1 MAGALW
7 QPGLDHAGIATQM
20 VVERQLAEKDIVRGR
35 DLDRD
40 QFIEKVWEWKE
51 QSGGTIVNQF
61 KRLGNTPDWSRER
74 FTMDDGLSEAVQEV
88 FVQLWEQGLIYRGPR
103 LVNWSPGLMT
113 AVSDLEVESS
123 DEEVLLYYFKY
134 PVKGG
139 GYLPVAT
146 TRPETILG
154 DTAVAVNPN
163 DERFTDYIGK
173 TAIVPILGR
182 EIPIIADEYVDME
195 FGTGGMRGLMGAGTN
210 RINKYTLGR
219 ATQGLS
225 NYLIEKVKN
234 KQLSVVIAYDCRHN
248 SQKFAKVVADVLSAN
263 NIKVYL
269 FEDLRATPELSFAV
283 RHLGCD
289 AGIVLTASHN
299 PPEYNGYKVYW
310 SDGGQIVPPHDNGI
324 IGKVNSLDFSEI
336 KFDAN
341 EDLIEVIGKDV
352 DDVFI
357 EASVK
362 NGSLS
367 DKIDRKNLKIVFTSL
382 HGTSIMSVPDALEK
396 AGYTDVHIVEEQR
409 KPNGDFPTVKS
420 PNPEEPEAL
429 KMATDLA
436 DKLGADIV
444 IGTDP
449 DCDRL
454 GVAVKDTA
462 GNMKLMNGNQSMVVM
477 TDFLLRKWKEEGKIN
492 GKQFVGSTIVSTE
505 LVNDVAANYNVETKV
520 GLTGFKWIA
529 KMVVDFPELDF
540 IGGGEESF
548 GYMVGDFVR
557 DKDAV
562 TATLLACEV
571 AAYAKQNGS
580 SFYEEL
586 LEIYVNNK
594 YYKEHLIAI
603 TKKGMDGAA
612 EIQQMGE
619 DGYAFAKAHFDRDK
633 LAKEYTN
640 KIQGILK

>member
-1 MAGALW
+1 MDNILDKAKQWLTATFDAETQTEIQELINNNPDAL
-7 QPGLDHAGIATQM
+7 A
-20 VVERQLAEKDIVRGR
+20 
-35 DLDRD
+35 DR
-40 QFIEKVWEWKE
+40 FYK
-51 QSGGTIVNQF
+51 
-61 KRLGNTPDWSRER
+61 
-74 FTMDDGLSEAVQEV
+74 
-88 FVQLWEQGLIYRGPR
+88 
-103 LVNWSPGLMT
+103 
-113 AVSDLEVESS
+113 
-123 DEEVLLYYFKY
+123 
-134 PVKGG
+134 
-139 GYLPVAT
+139 
-146 TRPETILG
+146 
-154 DTAVAVNPN
+154 
-163 DERFTDYIGK
+163 
-173 TAIVPILGR
+173 
-182 EIPIIADEYVDME
+182 DME
-195 FGTGGMRGLMGAGTN
+195 FGTGGMRGVMGAGTN

-225 NYLIEKVKN
+225 NYLIENVK
-234 KQLSVVIAYDCRHN
+234 KEQLSVVIAYDCRHN
-248 SQKFAKVVADVLSAN
+248 SKKFAKVVADVLSAN
-263 NIKVYL
+263 NIKVFL

-310 SDGGQIVPPHDNGI
+310 ADGGQIVPPHDGGI
-324 IGKVNSLDFSEI
+324 IGKVNALDFSEI

-341 EDLIEVIGKDV
+341 ESLIEVIGKEV

-367 DKIDRKNLKIVFTSL
+367 DKVDRKNLKIVFTSL
-382 HGTSIMSVPDALEK
+382 HGTSIVSVPDALAK

-409 KPNGDFPTVKS
+409 EPDGDFPTVKS

-436 DKLGADIV
+436 NKVGADIV

-454 GVAVKDTA
+454 GVAIRDTN
-462 GNMKLMNGNQSMVVM
+462 GNMKLMNGNQTMVVM
-477 TDFLLRKWKEEGKIN
+477 TEFLLKKWKEEGKMN

-505 LVNDVAANYNVETKV
+505 LVNDVAASYGVETKV

-529 KMVVDFPELDF
+529 KMVRDFPELDF

-548 GYMVGDFVR
+548 GYMVGGFVR

-571 AAYAKQNGS
+571 AAYAKQNES

-586 LEIYVNNK
+586 LAIYVKNNF
-594 YYKEHLIAI
+594 YKEHLISI

-612 EIQQMGE
+612 EIQQMLSDMRNNPLTEIDGE
-619 DGYAFAKAHFDRDK
+619 KVESLSDYDKPNLEQELRRDQVEQNQK
-633 LAKEYTN
+633 
-640 KIQGILK
+640 